1 MSKVIMFGGGSG
13 DQTGTAV
20 PGVCTEA
27 CWDANNV
34 SDLMGTNGEALVD
47 KKLEIIYADPSF
59 INPSLDEA
67 IIVGDFSTGIAKWKE
82 NGFFQMSINTTPKCF
97 VIGPTDRDFKTVE
110 EAKKYYLEG
119 LKICMEDTLYLLE
132 DVEYRTYIKKGEI
145 K

>member
-1 MSKVIMFGGGSG
+1 M
-13 DQTGTAV
+13 
-20 PGVCTEA
+20 
-27 CWDANNV
+27 
-34 SDLMGTNGEALVD
+34 
-47 KKLEIIYADPSF
+47 KKIQELKYHD
-59 INPSLDEA
+59 NLRGLDVVQ